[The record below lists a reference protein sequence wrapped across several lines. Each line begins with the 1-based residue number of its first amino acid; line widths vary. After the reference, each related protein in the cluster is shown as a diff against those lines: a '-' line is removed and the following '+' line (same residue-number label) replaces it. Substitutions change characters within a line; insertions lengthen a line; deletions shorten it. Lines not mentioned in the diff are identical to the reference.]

1 MNRIVTWPD
10 SQFKRIT
17 VGAEKSMDLG
27 DTRAE
32 AARRVRRP
40 QQSSEKRFGQ

>member
-10 SQFKRIT
+10 SQFKRII
-17 VGAEKSMDLG
+17 VGAEKIMDHG

-32 AARRVRRP
+32 AERRVRRP
-40 QQSSEKRFGQ
+40 QLSSEKRFGQ